1 MALSRF
7 SSTHSPIARRY
18 KRRVVTGPV
27 TSNLMLYYDP
37 ANITS
42 YPGTG
47 TIINSLA
54 PINLTG
60 AMSNITFTDPY
71 FAYNGTSST
80 VSVADNAAIEPG
92 SGDFT
97 VETWVNATTLT
108 GSSRVILGKF
118 NNGGASQHVS
128 YAIRSLATGVTRFEV
143 GNGTST
149 VNSPTFT
156 LSTNTW
162 YQIVGVWTNVASN
175 SIELYVNGVSQGSN
189 AHAFA
194 SILNSTNPLYLG
206 SYNGGEYPQW
216 WDGRIGI
223 VRMYSRALNSSQISQ
238 NYNANKAAYG
248 L

>member
-1 MALSRF
+1 
-7 SSTHSPIARRY
+7 
-18 KRRVVTGPV
+18 
-27 TSNLMLYYDP
+27 MLYYDP

-80 VSVADNAAIEPG
+80 VSVADDAAIEPG